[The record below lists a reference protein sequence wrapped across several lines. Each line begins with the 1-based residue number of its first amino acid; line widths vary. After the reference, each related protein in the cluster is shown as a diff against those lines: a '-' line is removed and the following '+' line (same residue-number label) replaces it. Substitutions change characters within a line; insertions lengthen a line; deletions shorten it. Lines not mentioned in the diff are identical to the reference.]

1 MMCVTHHGFLLPEA
15 AFASLSARR
24 CLCRTGVKASK
35 SYRVY
40 SNAFMEGRPQSET
53 GPRNYLRPGI
63 PSIHPGAGGPQS
75 TAMAARRVRFIP
87 HVGCHRQHTGQHCSM
102 GLA

>member
-1 MMCVTHHGFLLPEA
+1 M
-15 AFASLSARR
+15 
-24 CLCRTGVKASK
+24 KASK

-75 TAMAARRVRFIP
+75 TAMTARRVITFLLR
-87 HVGCHRQHTGQHCSM
+87 
-102 GLA
+102 